1 MENKETFNS
10 IANEYEKYRPTYP
23 NEMYND
29 IFDYSNPD
37 REDKILEIG
46 CGTGQATRGM
56 IERGYKQIT
65 CIEYGDRLAQ
75 FTAEKFNSYET
86 IKVINSSFEE
96 WNGEVGSF

>member
-29 IFDYSNPD
+29 IFDYSNLD

-46 CGTGQATRGM
+46 CGTGQAT
-56 IERGYKQIT
+56 

-75 FTAEKFNSYET
+75 FTA
-86 IKVINSSFEE
+86 
-96 WNGEVGSF
+96 